1 MGGLDIYRA
10 IPQPDGSWVVENMK
24 YPINTYAD
32 DFGIAFTGNQEKGL
46 FSSTRK
52 GRGNDEIYS
61 FELPPLR
68 FSVTGL
74 VKDEKSGEPVNQA
87 TVQLI
92 ASDGNTV
99 RTESGDRGEFRFML
113 KENVDYIFLA
123 SKQGYLNGK
132 EKETTRGQDK
142 SRGFLQP

>member
-1 MGGLDIYRA
+1 MISVSLLPATR
-10 IPQPDGSWVVENMK
+10 K
-24 YPINTYAD
+24 
-32 DFGIAFTGNQEKGL
+32 KGL

-92 ASDGNTV
+92 AVTIPSEPNRVTGAS
-99 RTESGDRGEFRFML
+99 SGL
-113 KENVDYIFLA
+113 C
-123 SKQGYLNGK
+123 
-132 EKETTRGQDK
+132 
-142 SRGFLQP
+142 